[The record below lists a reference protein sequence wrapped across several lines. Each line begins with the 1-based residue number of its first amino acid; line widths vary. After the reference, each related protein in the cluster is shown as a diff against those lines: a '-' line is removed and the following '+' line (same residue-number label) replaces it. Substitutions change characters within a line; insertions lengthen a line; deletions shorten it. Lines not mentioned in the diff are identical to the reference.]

1 MNDLREETRNESINR
16 IMNNIISAT
25 TPIENQ
31 RANLSYE
38 VQKIT
43 DREAVDWLL
52 LPTNQGKIIQ
62 PHLFNFFIGMLT
74 DETKRS
80 ASRMVAMNK
89 LKQQL
94 LELQRQQQQQQQ
106 QQPPVV
112 GGGGSRHRANKHSK
126 KQSKKSRKTK
136 SRRH

>member
-16 IMNNIISAT
+16 IMNNIIRAT

-31 RANLSYE
+31 RANADYKR
-38 VQKIT
+38 QHIT
-43 DREAVDWLL
+43 DRETVDWLL
-52 LPTNQGKIIQ
+52 TNQATII
-62 PHLFNFFIGMLT
+62 PSRLFTFFIDILT

-80 ASRMVAMNK
+80 ASGMVAMNR

-94 LELQRQQQQQQQ
+94 LELQRQQQQQQ
-106 QQPPVV
+106 PVV
-112 GGGGSRHRANKHSK
+112 GGGGSRRRANKHSK
-126 KQSKKSRKTK
+126 KSRKSKKTK

>member
-16 IMNNIISAT
+16 IMNNIIRAT

-31 RANLSYE
+31 RANADYKR
-38 VQKIT
+38 QHIT
-43 DREAVDWLL
+43 DRETVDWLL
-52 LPTNQGKIIQ
+52 TNQATII
-62 PHLFNFFIGMLT
+62 PSRLFTFFIDILT

-80 ASRMVAMNK
+80 ASGMVAMNT

-94 LELQRQQQQQQQ
+94 LELQRQQQQQQ
-106 QQPPVV
+106 PVV
-112 GGGGSRHRANKHSK
+112 GGGGSRRRANKHSK
-126 KQSKKSRKTK
+126 KSRKSKKTK

>member
-16 IMNNIISAT
+16 IMNNIIRAT

-31 RANLSYE
+31 RANADYKR
-38 VQKIT
+38 QHIT
-43 DREAVDWLL
+43 DRETVDWLL
-52 LPTNQGKIIQ
+52 TNQATII
-62 PHLFNFFIGMLT
+62 PSRLFTFFIDILT

-80 ASRMVAMNK
+80 ASGMVAMNR

-106 QQPPVV
+106 QQVV
-112 GGGGSRHRANKHSK
+112 GGGGGSRRRANKHSK

>member
-16 IMNNIISAT
+16 IMNNIIRAT

-31 RANLSYE
+31 RANADYKR
-38 VQKIT
+38 QHIT
-43 DREAVDWLL
+43 DRETVDWLL
-52 LPTNQGKIIQ
+52 TNQATII
-62 PHLFNFFIGMLT
+62 PSRLFTFFIDILT

-80 ASRMVAMNK
+80 ASGMVAMNR

-106 QQPPVV
+106 VV
-112 GGGGSRHRANKHSK
+112 GGGGSRRRANKHSK
-126 KQSKKSRKTK
+126 KSRKSKKTK

>member
-25 TPIENQ
+25 TPSDNQ
-31 RANLSYE
+31 MANLSYE

-94 LELQRQQQQQQQ
+94 LELQRQQQQQQ
-106 QQPPVV
+106 PPVV
-112 GGGGSRHRANKHSK
+112 GGSRHRANKHSK